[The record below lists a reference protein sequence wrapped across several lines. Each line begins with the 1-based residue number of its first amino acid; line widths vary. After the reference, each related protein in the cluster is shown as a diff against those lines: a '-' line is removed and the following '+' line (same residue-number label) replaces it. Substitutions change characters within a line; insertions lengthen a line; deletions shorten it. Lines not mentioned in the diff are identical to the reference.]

1 LNKKKT
7 NHHPQIKL
15 SLLRLKRRS
24 QSRTSWKISQ
34 RDQDLAHHTGD
45 PKALQDLIKEIET
58 TDTATTVSREDIAEK
73 EVTDAI
79 QGTEM
84 TEGTIRKKGIESD
97 LQGKKFQRKK

>member
-1 LNKKKT
+1 MNKKRT

-15 SLLRLKRRS
+15 SLLPLKRRS
-24 QSRTSWKISQ
+24 QSRKISQ
-34 RDQDLAHHTGD
+34 RDQGLAHHTGD

-73 EVTDAI
+73 EETDAI